1 MAYAA
6 VVAHGL
12 VELVLHHVLLGNK
25 VQILHEALALVVLWL
40 LSQLDGFGVGAFVLL
55 WHTTDLLHVLAL
67 VLILHELPLLTFLAA
82 RCLLLLEQKVLVLL
96 RGWEVLV
103 PDVQVHALES
113 LVIQLVDLLVD
124 VLGLL
129 QRYLRVVAARH
140 ALDAGWIAAVF
151 LGQVDAVR
159 THR

>member
-1 MAYAA
+1 M
-6 VVAHGL
+6 
-12 VELVLHHVLLGNK
+12 
-25 VQILHEALALVVLWL
+25 
-40 LSQLDGFGVGAFVLL
+40 
-55 WHTTDLLHVLAL
+55 
-67 VLILHELPLLTFLAA
+67 
-82 RCLLLLEQKVLVLL
+82 LL

-129 QRYLRVVAARH
+129 QRYLRVVAARY
-140 ALDAGWIAAVF
+140 ALDTGWVATIF

-159 THR
+159 AHR

>member
-6 VVAHGL
+6 LVARGL
-12 VELVLHHVLLGNK
+12 VELVLHHVLLGNE

-40 LSQLDGFGVGAFVLL
+40 LCQLNGFGVGAFVLL
-55 WHTTDLLHVLAL
+55 WHAADLLHVLAL

-82 RCLLLLEQKVLVLL
+82 RGLLLLEQEVLVLL

-129 QRYLRVVAARH
+129 QRYLRVVAARY
-140 ALDAGWIAAVF
+140 ALDSGWVATIF

-159 THR
+159 AHR